1 MKKWILSLL
10 LPIFLIFGFNKVYAE
25 ETRPQNGIYD
35 PQHYL
40 TNETEDKLVNFNTNH
55 EAQLGIYIVDTLDG
69 KNLENFAR
77 ETAREWKIGY
87 SDSNKGALIM
97 IAVKDRKFRIETSNN
112 MATELTDSESRA
124 ILEKVKPFMKKAD
137 YNGAVLNII
146 DSIEKEISVQ
156 NNESHKQQKEASSFQ
171 SIANELKDLVK
182 FAAIA
187 LVALITA
194 ALTAGLGY
202 NAYLEKQWSQRL
214 KRSQY
219 DYDKEDRLMP
229 SDTDFINN
237 ETWTTELTNNYWQQ
251 IYLERSQYTYDGFDK
266 LYPND
271 EDFVKNATWTAA
283 LTAAFYKSQKQKRR
297 NNRKHNKNRNNR
309 SEKRRS
315 RDDNDN
321 YVFGSFS
328 STTYNNYN
336 SSSSSSSSSS
346 WSSSDWGGGG
356 FDGGGSSSSW

>member
-10 LPIFLIFGFNKVYAE
+10 VPIFLIVGFSRVYAE
-25 ETRPQNGIYD
+25 TRPENGIYD
-35 PQHYL
+35 PQHHL
-40 TNETEDKLVNFNTNH
+40 TQETEDKLVNFNTQH
-55 EAQLGIYIVDTLDG
+55 EAQLGIYIVDTLNG

-124 ILEKVKPFMKKAD
+124 ILENVKPFMHEED
-137 YNGAVLNII
+137 YDTAVSIMI
-146 DSIEKEISVQ
+146 DSIKKELNSQ
-156 NNESHKQQKEASSFQ
+156 EQ
-171 SIANELKDLVK
+171 SPKADPSREFLSYFTTIKFKNDMIGIGILIAMLMSL
-182 FAAIA
+182 
-187 LVALITA
+187 LMLMSVAL
-194 ALTAGLGY
+194 
-202 NAYLEKQWSQRL
+202 KQLQHNRYMNLS
-214 KRSQY
+214 
-219 DYDKEDRLMP
+219 
-229 SDTDFINN
+229 
-237 ETWTTELTNNYWQQ
+237 
-251 IYLERSQYTYDGFDK
+251 ERSQYEYDGYDK

-271 EDFVKNATWTAA
+271 PGFVQNSTWTAA

-297 NNRKHNKNRNNR
+297 NNRKHDKNRNTR
-309 SEKRRS
+309 SKKRRS
-315 RDDNDN
+315 RDENDN

-328 STTYNNYN
+328 STAYNNYN